1 MERRHQTRS
10 PTITPTQIN
19 YEPQGMM
26 PAVIRNFSPS
36 GLFLEL
42 NPASLKI
49 NHTLEII
56 AKSTGLRRPLP
67 PVKAI
72 VVRRTPQGVGLNF
85 LEPCPRFIDTLS
97 SL

>member
-1 MERRHQTRS
+1 MERRHQIRS
-10 PTITPTQIN
+10 PTTTPTQVN
-19 YEPQGMM
+19 YEPLGMM

-36 GLFLEL
+36 GLFVEMD
-42 NPASLKI
+42 PASLKI
-49 NHTLEII
+49 NHTMEII

-72 VVRRTPQGVGLNF
+72 VVRRTSEGVGLNF

-97 SL
+97 TL